1 MDLGLTGKRA
11 LVLGASQGLGRAI
24 AAELVTEGAVV
35 AIASRDSRRISVA
48 AAEIGATLALTC
60 DLTAPGAAAAAV
72 QATIAGLGGIDILV
86 CNSGGP
92 PKAGFSDVD
101 DAAWLAGFQLL
112 WLSTAEAMRQALPA
126 MQTQGFGR
134 VLLVTSIAAKEPLP
148 GLVVSN
154 GLRAG
159 LLGLVKDVSRD
170 VAKDGVTINA
180 LLPGY
185 TRTERMAQ
193 LGVTDAQ
200 VATSVPAGRMGEPE
214 EFAALAVFLASTRAG
229 YITGQAIAVDGGWLR
244 GQ

>member
-24 AAELVTEGAVV
+24 AAELVAEGAVV
-35 AIASRDSRRISVA
+35 AIASRDTRRIGA
-48 AAEIGATLALTC
+48 AATDMGAALALTC
-60 DLTAPGAAAAAV
+60 DLTVPGAAAEAV
-72 QATIAGLGGIDILV
+72 QATIAQLGGIDILV

-92 PKAGFSDVD
+92 PKAGFADVD

-126 MQTQGFGR
+126 MQAQGFGR
-134 VLLVTSIAAKEPLP
+134 VLVVTSIAAKEPLP

-229 YITGQAIAVDGGWLR
+229 YINGQAIAVDGGWLR